1 VKLSLAT
8 LSGGEEASRR
18 IMLHDLH
25 FHYCSD
31 RCKVSGFSSAIPS
44 ESAWYTKIIEVLVV
58 KRGTPVDHN
67 GLPRMPAYTALTGSQ
82 AGSATADAVVEAFV
96 SLDEDSTLWE
106 YFLKNLVRHICGFE
120 EESLVALARGVLSE
134 YRLLLAVAS
143 RQSLS
148 FTASHYCAVVNR
160 MLEWREDNKGSNG
173 SEDAL
178 EFGRGFI
185 RDLKSISEIRK
196 FSGCTCLLQM

>member
-1 VKLSLAT
+1 MSLA
-8 LSGGEEASRR
+8 
-18 IMLHDLH
+18 
-25 FHYCSD
+25 
-31 RCKVSGFSSAIPS
+31 
-44 ESAWYTKIIEVLVV
+44 
-58 KRGTPVDHN
+58 
-67 GLPRMPAYTALTGSQ
+67 
-82 AGSATADAVVEAFV
+82 
-96 SLDEDSTLWE
+96 EDSTLWE

-120 EESLVALARGVLSE
+120 EESLVVQARGVLSD

-148 FTASHYCAVVNR
+148 FTASQYCAVVNR
-160 MLEWREDNKGSNG
+160 MLEWREDNKGSIV

>member
-1 VKLSLAT
+1 
-8 LSGGEEASRR
+8 
-18 IMLHDLH
+18 MLHDLH
-25 FHYCSD
+25 FHYCSE
-31 RCKVSGFSSAIPS
+31 RCKVSGLSSAIPS
-44 ESAWYTKIIEVLVV
+44 ESAWYTKTIEAFVV
-58 KRGTPVDHN
+58 KRGTPVDHS
-67 GLPRMPAYTALTGSQ
+67 GLPSMSAYTALTGFLT
-82 AGSATADAVVEAFV
+82 GSATADAVVEAFM
-96 SLDEDSTLWE
+96 SLAEDSTLWE

-120 EESLVALARGVLSE
+120 EESLVVQARGVLSD

-148 FTASHYCAVVNR
+148 FTASQYCAVVNR
-160 MLEWREDNKGSNG
+160 MLEWREDNKGSIV